1 MFKQGWKLIL
11 LVISIFFFFLAA
23 VSLLFTYAGES
34 AWIFGGFSTNILL
47 SLALLF
53 MVLYIAARFRRKD

>member
-1 MFKQGWKLIL
+1 MLKQGWKLIL

-23 VSLLFTYAGES
+23 VSLLMTSAGEGS
-34 AWIFGGFSTNILL
+34 AMGGILETNMML

-53 MVLYIAARFRRKD
+53 MILYIAARFRRKE